1 MPSHNQNSFPA
12 LQAIAGNRRRLSQA
26 HQFGKSDQSQDIA
39 AIYNEAG
46 DEYAAYAD
54 GGPENL
60 FVFNGLHA
68 YADRYVWAVLDA
80 KLSSLRASGASSV
93 GLLDAGCGPGTWL
106 RRLVIRARELGF
118 TAIRARGFDFAEAQ
132 SDRARFQAADLAS
145 LPGVNLSFD
154 VADLG
159 APLPEAAASV
169 DLALCLYSVLSH
181 LPRPALAGFAAE
193 IGRVTSGSFI
203 TTVRPIGSV
212 PTLSVA
218 SMEKAVQFKLD
229 HREDVCKIDFRDG
242 RHIAMSFHLF
252 TAAEFRSYFA
262 DHFEIEDLRGLDL
275 FHGRFAPDPRWN
287 PPYLTEDRSL
297 EDELSRLE
305 EAYSASPAFM
315 DRATHLLLTARRRA
329 Q

>member
-1 MPSHNQNSFPA
+1 MRPRALFEAAGGEQYGSPCLAAGAEQTAVQTVYGVSEAARRNPDRRPLHNDNV
-12 LQAIAGNRRRLSQA
+12 
-26 HQFGKSDQSQDIA
+26 A

-46 DEYAAYAD
+46 AEYAAYAD
-54 GGPENL
+54 GDPENL
-60 FVFNGLHA
+60 FVFNWLHA

-93 GLLDAGCGPGTWL
+93 SLLDAGCGPGTWL

-118 TAIRARGFDFAEAQ
+118 TAIRARGFDIAEAQ
-132 SDRARFQAADLAS
+132 IDRVCFQAADLAS

-181 LPRPALAGFAAE
+181 LPRHALVGFAAE

-203 TTVRPIGSV
+203 ITVRPIGSV

-218 SMEKAVQFKLD
+218 SMDKAV
-229 HREDVCKIDFRDG
+229 
-242 RHIAMSFHLF
+242 HL
-252 TAAEFRSYFA
+252 TRTNLLEALAGHSRCRSQA
-262 DHFEIEDLRGLDL
+262 
-275 FHGRFAPDPRWN
+275 
-287 PPYLTEDRSL
+287 
-297 EDELSRLE
+297 
-305 EAYSASPAFM
+305 
-315 DRATHLLLTARRRA
+315 
-329 Q
+329 

>member
-1 MPSHNQNSFPA
+1 MPSHNQNSSPFF
-12 LQAIAGNRRRLSQA
+12 RLLPGTAADFHKPVSP
-26 HQFGKSDQSQDIA
+26 GKSDQSQNIA

-54 GGPENL
+54 GDPEHL

-93 GLLDAGCGPGTWL
+93 SLLDAGCGPGTWL

-169 DLALCLYSVLSH
+169 DSRFAFIASLAIFARPGRLCSRDRARNVWLLH
-181 LPRPALAGFAAE
+181 NNGAPDRQRPH
-193 IGRVTSGSFI
+193 
-203 TTVRPIGSV
+203 
-212 PTLSVA
+212 TLSCFDGEGGSIQTRPPRGRLQNRFPACCLFRKTPVNT
-218 SMEKAVQFKLD
+218 AV
-229 HREDVCKIDFRDG
+229 V
-242 RHIAMSFHLF
+242 
-252 TAAEFRSYFA
+252 
-262 DHFEIEDLRGLDL
+262 
-275 FHGRFAPDPRWN
+275 
-287 PPYLTEDRSL
+287 
-297 EDELSRLE
+297 
-305 EAYSASPAFM
+305 
-315 DRATHLLLTARRRA
+315 ARRI
-329 Q
+329 